1 MMQPEYEAYLAKRGL
16 GSAVI
21 SRSVAAVAGFEG
33 WLAGQGKALEGA
45 AVPEIEAFIGSIM
58 ARRQNSMWRM
68 LALARYFYA
77 TGNKAGY
84 VYMASVVSPRG
95 VLPELAKRVA
105 SIAGEGARSKAF
117 RGMKEPPLGTP
128 PAKWPA
134 VTRRAV
140 EGLEAALPEAACRR
154 ALAGNLHRI
163 PASAFEEQR
172 ALFRESGGVDEF
184 LRRLHARAI
193 AEIESSMRSGR
204 LWYEQEITPAVVA
217 LVRGNQEILSGV
229 RRGDR
234 IYVTKIPYD
243 PKGWLAERDPLRRRY
258 LACHCPLARESIISG
273 RDRVPGT
280 WCYCS
285 AGFEKLQ
292 FEAAFGEELA
302 VELLE
307 SVLAGGDR
315 CRFAITIPARH
326 RVA

>member
-1 MMQPEYEAYLAKRGL
+1 MRQSEYEAYLAKRGL
-16 GSAVI
+16 GGTAI
-21 SRSVAAVAGFEG
+21 SRSVAAVADFEG

-45 AVPEIEAFIGSIM
+45 AVPDIEAFIGSLM
-58 ARRQNSMWRM
+58 ARRRNSMWRM

-77 TGNKAGY
+77 TGNRPGY
-84 VYMASVVSPRG
+84 VYMASVVSPIG

-105 SIAGEGARSKAF
+105 SIAGEDARAKAF
-117 RGMKEPPLGTP
+117 RGIEEPPLGTP

-140 EGLEAALPEAACRR
+140 DALEAELPRAACRR

-163 PASAFEEQR
+163 PRSAFREQR
-172 ALFRESGGVDEF
+172 ALFKESKGIDDF
-184 LRRLHARAI
+184 LRRLHGRAI
-193 AEIESSMRSGR
+193 AEIESFMKSGR
-204 LWYEQEITPAVVA
+204 LWYEQEITPEVVA

-234 IYVTKIPYD
+234 IYMTKIPYD

-292 FEAAFGEELA
+292 FEAAFGEEVA

-307 SVLAGGDR
+307 SVLAGGER
-315 CRFAITIPARH
+315 CRFAITIPERH